1 MEKDVAL
8 QLGDPAPGL
17 HQQILRRPQHG
28 LRLRLLP
35 WLRDSHEQVTFEQCE
50 VLIWIS
56 DICRK
61 GNMTDFTAGIFLTQ
75 TSLE

>member
-35 WLRDSHEQVTFEQCE
+35 RLRDSHEQVTFEQCE
-50 VLIWIS
+50 VLIWS
-56 DICRK
+56 
-61 GNMTDFTAGIFLTQ
+61 
-75 TSLE
+75 

>member
-17 HQQILRRPQHG
+17 HQQIIRGPQHG

-50 VLIWIS
+50 VLIWS
-56 DICRK
+56 
-61 GNMTDFTAGIFLTQ
+61 
-75 TSLE
+75 